1 MVEDNQTIVIPMPSG
16 SGGGVPM
23 PQHNDR
29 AELIDRINPQSV
41 VEATRHMLMGE
52 EWDGNAWVK
61 VKALEGRSL
70 TAVGAWEISSQL
82 QGVANIATTISKYKE
97 SVIKERLKRI
107 SFNTQIQLLSN
118 FREYG
123 IKNVAQFYFVHNI
136 VFSVALAVLSQAGEG
151 SIQDLLGK
159 IKSETTSIN
168 SNQQEQGRIKRIL
181 GMGR

>member
-1 MVEDNQTIVIPMPSG
+1 MGDETIVIPMPSG
-16 SGGGVPM
+16 SSGGGVPM

-29 AELIDRINPQSV
+29 AELIDRINPQNV
-41 VEATRHMLMGE
+41 VEQTRHMLMGE
-52 EWDGNAWVK
+52 EWDGNSWVK
-61 VKALEGRSL
+61 VEALKDRSL

-97 SVIKERLKRI
+97 SVVKERLKRI

-123 IKNVAQFYFVHNI
+123 IKNIAQFYFVHNI
-136 VFSVALAVLSQAGEG
+136 VFSVALAVLSQAGDG

-159 IKSETTSIN
+159 IKSENTSIS
-168 SNQQEQGRIKRIL
+168 SNQPEHGRIKRML
-181 GMGR
+181 GLGR